1 VPEEGVPRVVVAE
14 DPAALAREAGGL
26 VLTLLEEALAA
37 RGTARV
43 ILAGGS
49 TPRGTYALV
58 AAGISESAL
67 PVHAIT
73 WYFGDERWV
82 LPADPQSNERMARET
97 LLEPIAA
104 PESCIR
110 SWGAGSGNPVECA
123 RRYGEAVS
131 TDAHGGNPDILLLGI
146 GPDGHTASLFPGAT
160 ACLPD
165 GRMVPVARDISRRF
179 HAAAIRGGG
188 APPGWRLTLCPDF
201 LRTTIHVVFLAA
213 GEDKAGPVRRAVDGD
228 VGTPAGW
235 IRGATTH
242 FIVTR
247 DAASQ
252 QE

>member
-1 VPEEGVPRVVVAE
+1 VPEEGAPRLVVAQ
-14 DPAALAREAGGL
+14 DPAGLADEASRL
-26 VLTLLEEALAA
+26 VLTFLEQALVS
-37 RGTARV
+37 RGRARV

-49 TPRGTYALV
+49 TPRRTYRLLAE
-58 AAGISESAL
+58 GISARAL
-67 PVHAIT
+67 PTHAIT

-82 LPADPQSNERMARET
+82 LPDDPQSNERMAREA

-104 PESCIR
+104 PESCIG
-110 SWGAGSGNPVECA
+110 SWSAGSGDPVECA
-123 RRYGEAVS
+123 GRYGEALQ
-131 TDAHGGNPDILLLGI
+131 AGLEGENPDIVLLGI
-146 GPDGHTASLFPGAT
+146 GPDGHTASLFPGAM

-165 GRMVPVARDISRRF
+165 GQTVPVARSISRRF

-188 APPGWRLTLCPDF
+188 APAGWRLTLCPDF

-213 GEDKAGPVRRAVDGD
+213 GADKAGPVHRAVDGD

-235 IRGATTH
+235 IRGTTTD